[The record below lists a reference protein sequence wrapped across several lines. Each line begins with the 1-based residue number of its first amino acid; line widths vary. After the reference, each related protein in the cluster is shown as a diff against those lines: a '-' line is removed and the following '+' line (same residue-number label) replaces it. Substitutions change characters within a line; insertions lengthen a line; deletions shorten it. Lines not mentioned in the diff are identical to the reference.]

1 MVSEKTMAER
11 VLALMSKPDN
21 IRNIGIIAHIH
32 HGKTT
37 LTDNLLA
44 GAGMLS
50 EELAG
55 DAMFTWWHEQERERE
70 MTIYGAAVSMVHK
83 YEGQDYLINLI
94 DTPGHVE
101 FGGEVTRAVRA
112 IDGAVVVVDFV
123 DGIMPQTETVLKQ
136 ALKEYVKPVLFINKV
151 DRAIKEL
158 QLPPEKIMKRL
169 AEIVAGVNEL
179 IEKYAP
185 DEFKKKWQVSVQD
198 GTVVFGSAL
207 HNWALSVPYM
217 KKTGVGFKQIAE
229 IYQTAQDA
237 KEIRKRVWEIAP
249 LYRVVLDMVVHHLP
263 SPKEAQKYRVPRL
276 WHGDLNSKWGQA
288 MLNAD
293 PNGPAV
299 AVVTKVIIDKV
310 SKQETAIARV
320 WSGTIRRGMEVWLL
334 NANKKVRLQQIG
346 VFKGIQKIPIE
357 EAKAG
362 NIIAIGGVR
371 DLQSGETVV
380 EPEPDG
386 SKPDIPPF
394 EAIKHI
400 FDPVVTKAVEPKDP
414 RDLSKL
420 IEVLRLIQK
429 EDPTLKV
436 EIDQESGQ
444 ILFSG
449 LGDLHLEIVEYRI
462 KNDFKVDIVTSNPI
476 VVYRESVKNKAGP
489 AEGKSPNKLNKFYI
503 VVEPM
508 PEEMYWRLRD
518 KIREGKL
525 PEGKIKKTTED
536 IVKELMDLGFS
547 RDEALRCKAI
557 YRENL
562 LFDMTRGIIHIGEV
576 IEMVMD
582 AFMEVMDQGPIARE
596 PCMRVIVRLVDA
608 VLHEDAIH
616 RGPAQVIPAVRDAIK
631 LAMKEGGLIL
641 YEPVQ
646 LILIDVPPEFIG
658 EVSALVSSRRGA
670 ILDVQSE
677 EDRALI
683 KAKIPVREMIGFT
696 DALRSATS
704 GRGVWY
710 LIDQIYEPVPR
721 ELFDQIVRE
730 IRQRKGLPLDKE
742 IV

>member
-11 VLALMSKPDN
+11 VLALMGRPNN

-70 MTIYGAAVSMVHK
+70 MTIYGAAVSMVHE
-83 YEGQDYLINLI
+83 YEGDDYLINLI

-136 ALKEYVKPVLFINKV
+136 ALREYVKPVLFINKV

-158 QLPPEKIMKRL
+158 QLPPNKIMERL
-169 AEIVAGVNEL
+169 AEIVVGVNDL
-179 IEKYAP
+179 IERYAP
-185 DEFKKKWQVSVQD
+185 EEFKDKWKVSVQN
-198 GTVVFGSAL
+198 GTVAFGSAL

-217 KKTGVGFKQIAE
+217 QKTGIGFKQIAE
-229 IYQTAQDA
+229 IYNTAADA
-237 KEIRKRVWEIAP
+237 KEIRRRVWEIAP
-249 LYRVVLDMVVHHLP
+249 LYRVVLDMVVRHLP
-263 SPKEAQKYRVPRL
+263 SPKEAQKYRVPKL
-276 WHGDLNSKWGQA
+276 WHGDLNSKYGKA
-288 MLNAD
+288 MLEAD

-299 AVVTKVIIDKV
+299 AVVTKVKT

-334 NANKKVRLQQIG
+334 NANKKVRLQQVG
-346 VFKGIQKIPIE
+346 VFKGIQKIQIE

-362 NIIAIGGVR
+362 NIIAISGVR
-371 DLQSGETVV
+371 DLQSGETIV

-386 SKPDIPPF
+386 SKPNIPPF

-400 FDPVVTKAVEPKDP
+400 FDPVVTKAIEPKDP
-414 RDLSKL
+414 RDLPKL
-420 IEVLRLIQK
+420 IEVLKLIQK

-444 ILFSG
+444 ILISG

-462 KNDFKVDIVTSNPI
+462 KNDFKVDIITSNPI
-476 VVYRESVKNKAGP
+476 VVYRESVKGQAGP
-489 AEGKSPNKLNKFYI
+489 VEGKSPNKLNKFYI
-503 VVEPM
+503 TVEKM
-508 PEEMYWRLRD
+508 PDELYWKLRE
-518 KIREGKL
+518 KLLKGEL
-525 PEGKIKKTTED
+525 PEGKIKKMNED
-536 IVKELMDLGFS
+536 IIKHLMSLGFT
-547 RDEALRCKAI
+547 REEAQRCKVI
-557 YRENL
+557 YRENMF
-562 LFDMTRGIIHIGEV
+562 FDMTRGIIHIGEV
-576 IEMVMD
+576 IDMVMD
-582 AFMEVMDQGPIARE
+582 AFMQVMDHGPIAWE
-596 PCMRVIVRLVDA
+596 PCIGLIVKLTDA
-608 VLHEDAIH
+608 QLHEDAIH
-616 RGPAQVIPAVRDAIK
+616 RGPGQVIPAVREAIK
-631 LAMKEGGLIL
+631 LAMKDAGLVL

-646 LILIDVPPEFIG
+646 VILVDVPPDYIG
-658 EVSALVSSRRGA
+658 DVTALINSRRGA
-670 ILDVQSE
+670 ILDIQTE

-683 KAKIPVREMIGFT
+683 KAKVPVREMIGFT
-696 DALRSATS
+696 DTLRSATS

-710 LIDQIYEPVPR
+710 LVDQVYEPVPR

-730 IRQRKGLPLDKE
+730 IRQRKGLPLDAD